1 MSALSGVSL
10 TAMPDEARGVYGR
23 SGAGKSILLRVM
35 AGIESPDSGRIESH
49 GSSAMSYAEPRLD
62 DAMTPKET
70 LELHCALYG
79 IPRRKRR
86 SAIRDTLVLLDL
98 ESVCDRRISVLTSGE
113 RKQLE
118 LARVLISPS
127 PTLLLDEPM
136 AGLDGMMR
144 ERVWNHLLMLK
155 SAEHRTI
162 VVATARA
169 EDAELCDRIAVLHY
183 GKILADGTVSHL
195 RGMIGPE
202 VVVIRP
208 LNAGRPGG
216 RGTWAD
222 KRAITM
228 SEHDGSVVVDMSAES
243 TPADLLAEIS
253 GQAAGVRL
261 SPRSLNVVLEELIAR
276 STDRTEG

>member
-127 PTLLLDEPM
+127 PTLLLDEPI
-136 AGLDGMMR
+136 
-144 ERVWNHLLMLK
+144 NHLDIPSRASFEQAM
-155 SAEHRTI
+155 
-162 VVATARA
+162 TAF
-169 EDAELCDRIAVLHY
+169 E
-183 GKILADGTVSHL
+183 GTVLAVVHDRYFIRQFATGVWAVENGTV
-195 RGMIGPE
+195 RGYVDLDDYQRVRQP
-202 VVVIRP
+202 
-208 LNAGRPGG
+208 N
-216 RGTWAD
+216 
-222 KRAITM
+222 KRT
-228 SEHDGSVVVDMSAES
+228 
-243 TPADLLAEIS
+243 
-253 GQAAGVRL
+253 
-261 SPRSLNVVLEELIAR
+261 NN
-276 STDRTEG
+276 